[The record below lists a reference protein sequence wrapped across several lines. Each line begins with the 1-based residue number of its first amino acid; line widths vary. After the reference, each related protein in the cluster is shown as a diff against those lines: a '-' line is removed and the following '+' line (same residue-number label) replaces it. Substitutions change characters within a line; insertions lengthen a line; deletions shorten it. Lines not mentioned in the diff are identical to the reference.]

1 LADQLSGWMQS
12 HELTKNKEKKSLPT
26 KKKKRLTTLQKAVR
40 GNLHQQ
46 KPNDRR
52 YINPPVIR
60 LPLRGNLHQQK
71 PNDRRYI
78 NSPVIK
84 TTS

>member
-12 HELTKNKEKKSLPT
+12 HELTKKKSADKEKKTLTT

-52 YINPPVIR
+52 Y
-60 LPLRGNLHQQK
+60 
-71 PNDRRYI
+71 
-78 NSPVIK
+78 
-84 TTS
+84 